1 MKKHD
6 MLHCEILFLRMLLES
21 HNTNNVKKIKSF

>member
-6 MLHCEILFLRMLLES
+6 MLHCEILFLRML
-21 HNTNNVKKIKSF
+21 